1 MKRKLTTVI
10 ALGMSAVAWSASCVV
25 VEQTNGDKSEFLLS
39 TSPEIRYVQNA
50 ITLTTT
56 ETEIV
61 FAASD
66 VRKAYI
72 SESTSSQGND
82 VELIQQES
90 VSYSITINDA
100 TVSIRGMKENET
112 VSLFSIDGKL
122 LCTAKADADG
132 KVEVSLREYTKGV
145 YVVKVGNQTFKIVR
159 L

>member
-39 TSPEIRYVQNA
+39 TTPQVKCDSNA

-61 FAASD
+61 FSYSD
-66 VRKAYI
+66 VKKAYI
-72 SESTSSQGND
+72 SEASSSPESGVEPILQKNTSYH
-82 VELIQQES
+82 VA
-90 VSYSITINDA
+90 INDA
-100 TVSIRGMKENET
+100 TVIVSGMKENES
-112 VSLFSIDGKL
+112 VNLFSMDGKL
-122 LCTAKADADG
+122 LCTAQADADG
-132 KVEVSLREYTKGV
+132 RAEVSLSQFIKGV
-145 YVVKVGNQTFKIVR
+145 YVVKVGSQSFKIVR

>member
-10 ALGMSAVAWSASCVV
+10 ALGMCATAWSASCVV

-61 FAASD
+61 FASAD

-82 VELIQQES
+82 VELIRQENA
-90 VSYSITINDA
+90 SYSITINNA
-100 TVSIRGMKENET
+100 IVSIRGMKENET
-112 VSLFSIDGKL
+112 ASLFAIDGKL

-132 KVEVSLREYTKGV
+132 KAEVSLREYIKGV
-145 YVVKVGNQTFKIVR
+145 YVVKIGNQTFKIVR